1 MKGFRNAFGAVAAAM
16 LLAACGSDNT
26 QTSAENTSTTTHGT
40 LVEDPPLRI
49 ASLDATTFSTE
60 LSSTASGQQLLALTG
75 APTCGVDFY
84 YLKFYTTGAAG
95 EVTMSSGAM
104 MVPTGAAGTCSG
116 ARPIVLYAHGTTTDK
131 NYNIADITNTAN
143 TEGDLVA
150 AMFAAQGYIVV
161 APNYAG
167 YDVSTLGYHPYL
179 DAAQQSGEMLDI
191 LKAART
197 ALPKTLT
204 SSTSDSGK
212 LFVTGYSQGGYVAMA
227 TQAALQ
233 AAGTP
238 PVAMAGGSG
247 PYALEAFGDLIF
259 TGHVDL
265 GSTVFSP
272 LLTTSYQHAYGNIY
286 AATTDVYSSTYASGI
301 DTLLPSATPIDTLFQ
316 TGKLPELALFNST
329 APDATTYPTVPAQV
343 LALMAVPTVS
353 PSVPATQIWAAGFG
367 NPYLVTNDYRVSYV
381 ADFAGNP
388 DGALLPT
395 PTYALPT
402 TAPTQTLRKAF
413 YTNDMRNG
421 GWFPEEPTLLCGG
434 ENDPTVFFTN
444 TQIMQAYWTAVVP
457 APAGA
462 LNVLDVDPATAPSGP
477 FAAIQSNFQAAAAAT
492 IQSLMNSGLTQAQ
505 AEQEAIQNYHTSVA
519 PFCLLAARYFFA
531 SVP

>member
-1 MKGFRNAFGAVAAAM
+1 MKRFRNAFGAVAAAM

-26 QTSAENTSTTTHGT
+26 QTSVENTSTTAHGT

-60 LSSTASGQQLLALTG
+60 LSGTASGQQLLALTG

-116 ARPIVLYAHGTTTDK
+116 GRPMVLYAHGTTTDK

-204 SSTSDSGK
+204 SSTSDNGR

-227 TQAALQ
+227 TQKALQ
-233 AAGTP
+233 AANTP
-238 PVAMAGGSG
+238 PTAMAGGSG

-265 GSTVFSP
+265 GSTVFAP

-301 DTLLPSATPIDTLFQ
+301 DTLLPSATPISTLF
-316 TGKLPELALFNST
+316 TSGKLPQLTLFDS
-329 APDATTYPTVPAQV
+329 APPTTGLPAPV
-343 LALMAVPTVS
+343 LGLLAVPTVN
-353 PSVPATQIWAAGFG
+353 PAVPATQIWAAGFG
-367 NPYLVTNDYRVSYV
+367 EPSLITNNYRVSYV
-381 ADFAGNP
+381 VDFATNP

-395 PTYALPT
+395 PTYGLAAA
-402 TAPTQTLRKAF
+402 APTQTLRNAF

-421 GWFPEEPTLLCGG
+421 SWFPEAPTLLCGG

-462 LNVLDVDPATAPSGP
+462 LNVLDVDPSGGPSGP
-477 FAAIQSNFQAAAAAT
+477 FAAIQTAFQAEEQAT
-492 IQSLMNSGLTQAQ
+492 LQSLVSSGLTLAQ
-505 AEQEAIQNYHTSVA
+505 AEQEAIQNYHTGVA
-519 PFCLLAARYFFA
+519 PFCLLAARSFFA
-531 SVP
+531 TVP